1 MAVAGLPHPM
11 GPDIAGK
18 RAVTG
23 GFRGGNSP
31 IIRTERAEIPPPL
44 KLSLETLRAHLAGEP
59 ARAYLVSG
67 DEALL
72 VGEAADAIRARARKA
87 GFDEREVHFIER
99 VADWDAV
106 RASSNNLSLFGSR
119 KLIEIRLPSGKPGV
133 GGANAIVDLMANVSP
148 DNVYL
153 MVTGKLEREQN
164 NSAWVKAF
172 ESAGAW
178 LAAWPVELARLPQW
192 LRARAATIELELEDD
207 AVRFIVERTE
217 GNLLAAQQEL
227 EKLRLLATG
236 KSVDLATVQASIGDS
251 ARFDVFQLG
260 EAALGADVARA
271 LRILA
276 GLRSEGVE
284 PTLALWSIA
293 REIRNVWGTTQ
304 QGPARG
310 WQKPSAALENAK
322 RRAAKLPYAR
332 LAARTSRA
340 DRMIKGQHR
349 GDAWDEMAL
358 LIVEF
363 AGRRS
368 LPLIAPFTGT
378 RAA

>member
-1 MAVAGLPHPM
+1 
-11 GPDIAGK
+11 
-18 RAVTG
+18 
-23 GFRGGNSP
+23 
-31 IIRTERAEIPPPL
+31 L
-44 KLSLETLRAHLAGEP
+44 KLTLDSLRTHLAGEP

-72 VGEAADAIRARARKA
+72 VGEAADAIRARAKRA
-87 GFDEREVHFIER
+87 GFDEREVFFIER
-99 VADWDAV
+99 VADWEAV
-106 RASSNNLSLFGSR
+106 RATSNNLSLFGSR

-133 GGANAIVDLMANVSP
+133 GGGNAIVDLLANVSP
-148 DNVYL
+148 DNIYL
-153 MVTGKLEREQN
+153 MLTGKLEREQN
-164 NSAWVKAF
+164 SSAWVKAF
-172 ESAGAW
+172 ENAGAW

-192 LRARAATIELELEDD
+192 LRARATTLELDIDDD
-207 AVRFIVERTE
+207 ALRFIVERTE

-227 EKLRLLATG
+227 EKLRLGSGG
-236 KSVDLATVQASIGDS
+236 KRVDLAAVQASIGDS

-260 EAALGADVARA
+260 EAALGADVPRA

-293 REIRNVWGTTQ
+293 REIKNVWGTMQ
-304 QGPARG
+304 QGPSRG

-322 RRAAKLPYAR
+322 RRAGKLPYAR

-340 DRMIKGQHR
+340 DRMIKGQQR

-358 LIVEF
+358 MIVEF
-363 AGRRS
+363 AGRKS
-368 LPLIAPFTGT
+368 LPITGT